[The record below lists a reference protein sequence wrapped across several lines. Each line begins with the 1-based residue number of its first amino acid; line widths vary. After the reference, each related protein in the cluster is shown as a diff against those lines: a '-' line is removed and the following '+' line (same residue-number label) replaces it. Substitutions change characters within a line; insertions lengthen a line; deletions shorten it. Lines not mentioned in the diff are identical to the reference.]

1 MAGPK
6 TRGGSPPALG
16 SIEGPHVRAGWLNL
30 GFTTRESSTQKPRIT
45 ISITIIAFF
54 IVELVDAAG
63 LLGAVRGLQIFYT
76 RTSPSRSFD
85 LLSDD
90 FDYVVLLLM
99 ITGLATL
106 TGSFWWWS
114 KNKDLASAWR

>member
-63 LLGAVRGLQIFYT
+63 LLVAASPRACSAAVAPHHHGYGAYMAPP
-76 RTSPSRSFD
+76 PS
-85 LLSDD
+85 
-90 FDYVVLLLM
+90 
-99 ITGLATL
+99 T
-106 TGSFWWWS
+106 
-114 KNKDLASAWR
+114 